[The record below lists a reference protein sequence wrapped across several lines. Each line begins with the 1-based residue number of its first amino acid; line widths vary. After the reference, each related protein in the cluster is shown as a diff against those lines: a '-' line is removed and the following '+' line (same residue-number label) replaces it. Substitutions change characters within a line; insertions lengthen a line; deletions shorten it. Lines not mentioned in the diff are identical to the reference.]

1 MFYFSCCFF
10 VRSVLKIL
18 IKHIDGKLKS
28 KPGSS
33 ESYVD
38 VQISAY
44 RFRTYRNPGY
54 RRPARGVIRK
64 QIEFRLDALEL
75 KTTFLLIF
83 LLRYDPF
90 SRLKVDGEVAVKLSD
105 VNSQGFFDGCQA
117 ELSKEIMRS
126 NQDFTAF
133 IFRPK

>member
-1 MFYFSCCFF
+1 
-10 VRSVLKIL
+10 L

-38 VQISAY
+38 IQISAY

-54 RRPARGVIRK
+54 RRPARSIIRK
-64 QIEFRLDALEL
+64 QIEFRLDKTEL
-75 KTTFLLIF
+75 RTTYFLMF

-90 SRLKVDGEVAVKLSD
+90 SRLRVDGEVVFKLED
-105 VNSQGFFDGCQA
+105 LVTQGLLEGCQV
-117 ELSKEIMRS
+117 ELSREIMRS